1 MSKCHAWKYSLH
13 VVGEFAMKE
22 ETEERKGDGEVTF
35 SKFLLDLPNKMN
47 SYLWWIEN
55 LPDFLALLSC
65 APSFAYNGGPLR

>member
-1 MSKCHAWKYSLH
+1 

-47 SYLWWIEN
+47 SYL
-55 LPDFLALLSC
+55 
-65 APSFAYNGGPLR
+65 

>member
-1 MSKCHAWKYSLH
+1 
-13 VVGEFAMKE
+13 
-22 ETEERKGDGEVTF
+22 VTF